1 MISNL
6 VKRYILSFFL
16 PSLCHFGT
24 VFSIITDKYL
34 LYQNTFTYVLGLPL
48 ILQF

>member
-1 MISNL
+1 MIHL
-6 VKRYILSFFL
+6 VFFFTKPL
-16 PSLCHFGT
+16 PFGT

-34 LYQNTFTYVLGLPL
+34 LYQNTFTCVLGLPL